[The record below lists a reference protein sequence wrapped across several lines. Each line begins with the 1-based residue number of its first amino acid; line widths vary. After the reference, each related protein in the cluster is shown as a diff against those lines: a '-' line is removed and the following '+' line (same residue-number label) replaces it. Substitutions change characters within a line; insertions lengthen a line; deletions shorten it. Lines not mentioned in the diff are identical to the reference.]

1 MSKEPVDYVLWAVMI
16 LLVLFVLAGCANM
29 QRDIIEAQV
38 YSRHCE
44 SVTLFGVGIKDG
56 GGGVKAM
63 QRIHFN

>member
-1 MSKEPVDYVLWAVMI
+1 MSRKIEDYLVCIVLLIVFFM
-16 LLVLFVLAGCANM
+16 LAGCVSV
-29 QRDIIEAQV
+29 QKDIIEAQV

>member
-1 MSKEPVDYVLWAVMI
+1 MSRKIEDYLVCIVLLIVFFM
-16 LLVLFVLAGCANM
+16 LAGCASV
-29 QRDIIEAQV
+29 QRDVIEAQV

>member
-1 MSKEPVDYVLWAVMI
+1 MSRKIEDYLECIVLLIVFFM
-16 LLVLFVLAGCANM
+16 LAGCVSV
-29 QRDIIEAQV
+29 QKDIIEAQV

>member
-1 MSKEPVDYVLWAVMI
+1 MSRKVEDYLVCIVLLIVF
-16 LLVLFVLAGCANM
+16 FVLAGCVSV
-29 QRDIIEAQV
+29 QKDIIEAQV

-44 SVTLFGVGIKDG
+44 SVTLFGVGVRDG

>member
-1 MSKEPVDYVLWAVMI
+1 MSRKIEDYLVCIV
-16 LLVLFVLAGCANM
+16 LLVVFMMLAGCVNV

>member
-1 MSKEPVDYVLWAVMI
+1 MSRKIEDYLVCIV
-16 LLVLFVLAGCANM
+16 LLVVFMMLAGCANM

>member
-1 MSKEPVDYVLWAVMI
+1 MSRKVEDYLVCIVLLIVFFM
-16 LLVLFVLAGCANM
+16 LAGCVSV
-29 QRDIIEAQV
+29 QKDIIEAQV